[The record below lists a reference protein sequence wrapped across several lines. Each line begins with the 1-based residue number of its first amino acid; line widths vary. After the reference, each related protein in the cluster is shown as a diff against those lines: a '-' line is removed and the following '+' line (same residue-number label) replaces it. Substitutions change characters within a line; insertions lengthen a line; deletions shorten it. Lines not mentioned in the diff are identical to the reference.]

1 MRPRRDGAARTTR
14 AKIMTSKKKATKVDQ
29 PKDEITLGLLADAY
43 AAEMERAGK
52 SAGTCASYAM
62 ELKVALA
69 EIGADVP
76 IREVTPERVGEF
88 FASDRVN
95 KLKNGRSK
103 SPLSIAKTQRVL
115 RLSLVFAEQQGWVE
129 KAPLPEP
136 KTEPTAE
143 AIA

>member
-1 MRPRRDGAARTTR
+1 
-14 AKIMTSKKKATKVDQ
+14 MTSKKTKAAKADQ

-52 SAGTCASYAM
+52 SPGTCASYAM

-69 EIGADVP
+69 ELGADVP
-76 IREVTPERVGEF
+76 LREVTPERVGEF

-95 KLKNGRSK
+95 KLKSGRAK

-129 KAPLPEP
+129 KAPLPEAKP
-136 KTEPTAE
+136 ELSTEAV
-143 AIA
+143 A